1 MGHIDDLAEKFAF
14 FRSALS
20 EWGAAV
26 DRPLPWKGVRDPYVI
41 WLSEILLQQTR
52 AAQGLPYFLRFRER
66 FPTVASL
73 AAAPDDEVMKLW
85 EGLGYY
91 ARAKNL
97 LKTARIVAGEMNG
110 LFPDTYEGLLALPG
124 VGAYTAAAIA
134 SFAYDAPC
142 AVLDGNVFRVLS
154 RYLGIAEPVD
164 TTEGKRIFAEMAR
177 SALDTARPAAYNQ
190 AIMDFGAVCCTPQTP
205 QCVRCP
211 LQSRC
216 TAFQQGSVRSLPVK
230 SKSIVK
236 RERYF
241 HYLVIEHE
249 GEVLLQKRV
258 GKDIWENLYEFPL
271 IEWPGPGATQ
281 EDLKAGELWQ
291 KLLGQIPYKLSAV
304 SPPFRQVLTHQHI
317 HAVFWEI
324 QAEKEI
330 PYKADVLLQAER
342 RSLNKFAFPK
352 VIDSYLKNGQLHL
365 NLL

>member
-1 MGHIDDLAEKFAF
+1 MDDLAEKLAF
-14 FRSALS
+14 FRNALL

-26 DRPLPWKGVRDPYVI
+26 DRPLPWKGVRDPYII

-66 FPTVASL
+66 FPTVESL

-97 LKTARIVAGEMNG
+97 LKTARIVAGEMG
-110 LFPDTYEGLLALPG
+110 GKFPDTYEGLLALPG

-164 TTEGKRIFAEMAR
+164 TTLGKRIFTETAQA
-177 SALDTARPAAYNQ
+177 AIDTTAPAAYNQ

-205 QCVRCP
+205 QCGCCP

-216 TAFQQGSVRSLPVK
+216 VAFAQGNIKSLPVK

-241 HYLVIEHE
+241 HYLVIEHRE
-249 GEVLLQKRV
+249 AVLLQKRV

-271 IEWPGPGATQ
+271 IETPAPGATK
-281 EDLKAGELWQ
+281 EDLVGGELWQ
-291 KLLGQIPYKLSAV
+291 KLLGPIPHTVSAV

-324 QAEKEI
+324 RVENEI

>member
-1 MGHIDDLAEKFAF
+1 MGHIDDPAEKLAF
-14 FRSALS
+14 FRKALL

-52 AAQGLPYFLRFRER
+52 ATQGLPYFLRFRER

-91 ARAKNL
+91 ARARNL
-97 LKTARIVAGEMNG
+97 LKTARIVAGEMG
-110 LFPDTYEGLLALPG
+110 GQFPDTYEGLLALPG

-164 TTEGKRIFAEMAR
+164 TTLGKRIFTEMAR
-177 SALDTARPAAYNQ
+177 SALDAARPAAYNQ

-216 TAFQQGSVRSLPVK
+216 VAFRQGSVKSLPVK

-249 GEVLLQKRV
+249 GEVLLQKRLE
-258 GKDIWENLYEFPL
+258 KDIWENLYEFPL
-271 IEWPGPGATQ
+271 IEWPEPGATQ
-281 EDLKAGELWQ
+281 KDLMAGELWQ
-291 KLLGQIPYKLSAV
+291 KLLRETPYKLSAV

-317 HAVFWEI
+317 NAVFWEI
-324 QAEKEI
+324 RTEKEI
-330 PYKADVLLQAER
+330 PYKADVLLRTER